1 MRLRRF
7 LQQGGISCYPYLPD
21 LHDWIIA
28 INGCCTALF
37 KIVDQAKFN
46 PVCARQITIIEQ
58 SRFGYAV
65 QSSGASAVFIPEKTQ
80 KSRRL
85 NSVTTMASGAR

>member
-37 KIVDQAKFN
+37 KIVDQTKFN
-46 PVCARQITIIEQ
+46 
-58 SRFGYAV
+58 G
-65 QSSGASAVFIPEKTQ
+65 SGKF
-80 KSRRL
+80 R
-85 NSVTTMASGAR
+85 